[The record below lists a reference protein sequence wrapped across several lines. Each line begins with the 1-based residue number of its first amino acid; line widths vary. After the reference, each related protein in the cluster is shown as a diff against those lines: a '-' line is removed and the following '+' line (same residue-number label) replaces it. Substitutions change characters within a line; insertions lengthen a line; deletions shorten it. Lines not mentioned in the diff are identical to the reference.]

1 MLGFEYLYTAAEA
14 EDPSEQL
21 AAVGHGEGHGHAAIF
36 ATLHLLARMPDA
48 IFGPGSR
55 GFVEQ
60 QFHVDAGAT
69 HDGERILHK
78 RVEVEPERQLIKVVV
93 GVTVLMRSTANI
105 LGSLRR

>member
-48 IFGPGSR
+48 IFGPGSS

-60 QFHVDAGAT
+60 QFHVDA
-69 HDGERILHK
+69 GERILHK